1 MGAEDD
7 DGRGGAKAAGT
18 RCRQTS
24 AVAIRTFLDLMEEA
38 AVDGRIGL
46 DQARRIAEAII
57 GAEGPITAVYARAE
71 AGCEDAFTIRQIDG
85 LRRDRLGRL
94 MARPFAH
101 LFDEPGSGIE
111 RKNLPQFFTAIRMI
125 LGDDEYEARKARCGE
140 IAEGCRDADGM
151 VDWNRFHVDSEAAA
165 IREQVQVAIARS
177 FRRFEP
183 RVDWFLIVMNSTTSA
198 ISLGSSAF
206 IPRKAEDK
214 PAHEFTERNFCRL
227 FEALFADW
235 RPENVDEARR
245 AAFEKRWGSP
255 PGKIFGPLFVD
266 LQGLAGRAA
275 G

>member
-1 MGAEDD
+1 MGVEDD
-7 DGRGGAKAAGT
+7 EGHGGAKTAGT
-18 RCRQTS
+18 RCRQAS
-24 AVAIRTFLDLMEEA
+24 AVALRTFLDLMEEA

-57 GAEGPITAVYARAE
+57 GADGPITAVYARAE
-71 AGCEDAFTIRQIDG
+71 AGCEEAFTIRQIDA
-85 LRRDRLGRL
+85 LRHDRLGRL
-94 MARPFAH
+94 VTRPFAH
-101 LFDEPGSGIE
+101 LFGLPAAGIE
-111 RKNLPQFFTAIRMI
+111 RKNLPQFFTALRMI
-125 LGDDEYEARKARCGE
+125 LGDDEYDALKARCGE
-140 IAEGCRDADGM
+140 IAEGCRDAEGI
-151 VDWNRFHVDSEAAA
+151 VDWDRFHADDEAAA
-165 IREQVQVAIARS
+165 IREQMLVAIARS

-214 PAHEFTERNFCRL
+214 PAHEFTERNVCRL

-235 RPENVDEARR
+235 RPEHFDEARR

-255 PGKIFGPLFVD
+255 PAKIFGPLFVD